1 MILRPE
7 GRIYFAN
14 AQPIGEKT
22 KALVEEYKHQVVTL
36 GMSRVFDIEYSALQ
50 MLIHGEKRINERGA
64 ILWLAALNPGV
75 RRVVQIS
82 GFADQ
87 LGKERLLYNA
97 RTAIKRFPVL
107 KAREHTKNM

>member
-1 MILRPE
+1 ME
-7 GRIYFAN
+7 KN
-14 AQPIGEKT
+14 AST
-22 KALVEEYKHQVVTL
+22 K
-36 GMSRVFDIEYSALQ
+36 G
-50 MLIHGEKRINERGA
+50 GA

-97 RTAIKRFPVL
+97 RTATERFLAL
-107 KAREHTKNM
+107 KAREHTENM